1 MRRNYRQPYK
11 DFLPSENW
19 FVTVDPEEMIMK
31 FLVKVNIPVEAGNQA
46 ARAGKLG
53 STIQSILA
61 DLKPEAVYFTDDN
74 GQRTAFL
81 FLEMADASQ
90 IPAIAEPWFL
100 ALNAS
105 IEIHPVMIPE
115 DLARAR
121 GAIDAAAKKYS

>member
-1 MRRNYRQPYK
+1 M
-11 DFLPSENW
+11 
-19 FVTVDPEEMIMK
+19 
-31 FLVKVNIPVEAGNQA
+31 
-46 ARAGKLG
+46 
-53 STIQSILA
+53 
-61 DLKPEAVYFTDDN
+61 KPEAVYFTDDN

-115 DLARAR
+115 DLARAS
-121 GAIDAAAKKYS
+121 GAIDTTAKKYS

>member
-1 MRRNYRQPYK
+1 MR
-11 DFLPSENW
+11 
-19 FVTVDPEEMIMK
+19 

-53 STIQSILA
+53 ATIQSILA
-61 DLKPEAVYFTDDN
+61 DLQPEAVYFTDDS

-81 FLEMADASQ
+81 FVEMNDASQ

-105 IEIHPVMIPE
+105 IEIHPVMVPD
-115 DLARAR
+115 DLARAS
-121 GAIDAAAKKYS
+121 GAIEAAAKKYS